1 MADNADT
8 PLQER
13 MRRKM
18 YAVARELTLSRDE
31 RIELSRLVLRREI
44 MSWKELDPQQIN
56 RMLDALEGATA
67 LLEIARQRQG
77 STLPL
82 EVG

>member
-67 LLEIARQRQG
+67 IIEIARQRQG